1 MAKKISSKELFEGSL
16 FGEQIEEAKALLK
29 VVQEVQG
36 EFKQYGKTVKSQL
49 LKLNKESSEGIAE
62 LNSLTKDLE
71 KNTKSF
77 NKTKEEEAKIDAG
90 IIKLMQEEEKA
101 RQQELKTLQ
110 ELEKKNQQV
119 LKTMEAEEKV
129 RSAEQRTAIAARKE
143 SERLQKIKEKEL
155 KQLKLG
161 EDLYSKQSKRLRELK
176 KEYKNLVLA
185 GRTTEK
191 GTESLLETITNLD
204 RELKDLDRVVG
215 ENTRSVGNYTDALQK
230 TEDAL
235 DGLNKTAKAAGIF
248 LLIDSLVSF
257 ASDLFGQSREGTL
270 ELQKQ
275 VAKVTAVVEV
285 FVKSLIDAFTGVKDL
300 IISAYE
306 IAEARVKNAL
316 IGIEIAY
323 LKTINSIQKGLNS
336 LPSVDFSK
344 EIESTTN
351 QIKALEAQTVDVTE
365 ANKKFDESIE
375 KIKGSFEGDTAA
387 MSKNIEIKL
396 KYLELAQ
403 NVEIA
408 NLKLQRSLVELTLEQ
423 EKQAIISE
431 DDTRGFEERRTATL
445 LWLKAN
451 EEVAKQQEIIA
462 KNELE
467 VSRIRLI
474 GNLVSESAISNTEAE
489 ALLNNERIRGGK
501 DLIELL
507 KNVDIARN
515 VSSENEQ
522 AYTESY
528 VAYQDAVKEAAITAL
543 DTQEKNSKLLSDD
556 LEKELDILIDGAD
569 VRKTINERQI
579 ADDTLSLEKRKKIFA
594 DSQVLI
600 DTSFERQKAVI
611 LEFGKERIKLN
622 KELTESQKQEQLEIL
637 KNADIND
644 LVATKEAD
652 VLQQKIRDLGL
663 SEIFEGRL
671 FEVIKERQIATQDLI
686 EIQKELNLTEVETQE
701 IQKDIITQEE
711 TLKRLRDAKSG
722 AEFEKVEAQFEEER
736 QKNRL
741 KAIEEELKLI
751 EDGTSKRALEL
762 KQEYNE
768 IEIDLE
774 KKKLDD
780 LDKLNEQRKK
790 AFESTIQTL
799 ENISDEY
806 YANENKKIEDNITAS
821 EKAEQQLIEAAQ
833 KGVQLSD
840 ESIAYER
847 KKQAELAREKEQLA
861 ERQARAE
868 LLLASLSSLNA
879 NDGNVGKTIT
889 DIVALREF
897 VKAFPLFF
905 DGTEDTGTGGTVD
918 NKSGFMAVLHPHERV
933 MNREQNDRIKASLGS
948 VTNEELTS
956 MAEKYANNT
965 LASSADIQLI
975 QNIDYSQKFDS
986 LQNEIRNL
994 PKRMPQTKLDY
1005 KPIQQ
1010 AMIETV
1016 KKEGSR
1022 NKFIHKTNRLF

>member
-36 EFKQYGKTVKSQL
+36 EFKQYGKTVKTQL

-62 LNSLTKDLE
+62 LNKLTKDLE

-77 NKTKEEEAKIDAG
+77 NKTKDEEAKIEAG

-101 RQQELKTLQ
+101 RQQELKTKQ
-110 ELEKKNQQV
+110 EIEKQDQQV
-119 LKTMEAEEKV
+119 LKTMEAESKA
-129 RSAEQRTAIAARKE
+129 RLAEQKEIITARKE
-143 SERLQKIKEKEL
+143 AERLQKIKEKEL
-155 KQLKLG
+155 KQLKDG
-161 EDLYSKQSKRLRELK
+161 SDLYAKQSKALIQLK
-176 KEYKNLVLA
+176 KDYKNLVLA
-185 GRTTEK
+185 GRGAEKETEQ
-191 GTESLLETITNLD
+191 LLETIKNLD
-204 RELKDLDRVVG
+204 QEMKELDATVG
-215 ENTRSVGNYTDALQK
+215 DNFRSVGNYTGALEK
-230 TEDAL
+230 TEKAL
-235 DGLNKTAKAAGIF
+235 DDLNNTAKAAGVF
-248 LLIDSLVSF
+248 LLVSKLVEF
-257 ASDLFGQSREGTL
+257 GGELFGQSREGTL
-270 ELQKQ
+270 ELQKALAQ
-275 VAKVTAVVEV
+275 LTARAEV
-285 FVKSLIDAFTGVKDL
+285 FIKSLIQAAIGLKDL
-300 IISAYE
+300 IVSSYQ
-306 IAEARVKNAL
+306 IAEGRVKNTL
-316 IGIEIAY
+316 ISIEIAY
-323 LKTINSIQKGLNS
+323 LETINSIQKGLNS
-336 LPSVDFSK
+336 LPNVDFSK
-344 EIESTTN
+344 EIESTTS
-351 QIKALEAQTVDVTE
+351 QIKALEAQTVDVTK

-375 KIKGSFEGDTAA
+375 KIKGSFDGDTDA
-387 MSKNIEIKL
+387 MAKNIEIKL
-396 KYLELAQ
+396 KYLQLAQ

-474 GNLVSESAISNTEAE
+474 GNLVSEGAIINAE
-489 ALLNNERIRGGK
+489 ADLLLQNKKIRGGK
-501 DLIELL
+501 DVLQLL
-507 KNVDIARN
+507 ENENIARK

-522 AYTESY
+522 AYTENFI
-528 VAYQDAVKEAAITAL
+528 AYQEAVKEAAITAL

-622 KELTESQKQEQLEIL
+622 KELTESQKKEQLEIL

-652 VLQQKIRDLGL
+652 ILQQKIRDLGL
-663 SEIFEGRL
+663 SQIFEGRL

-686 EIQKELNLTEVETQE
+686 ETQKELNLTEVETQE
-701 IQKDIITQEE
+701 IQKDIIAQEE
-711 TLKRLRDAKSG
+711 TLKRLREAKSG

-741 KAIEEELKLI
+741 EAIEEELKLV
-751 EDGTSKRALEL
+751 EDGSKRALEL

-806 YANENKKIEDNITAS
+806 YANENKKIEDNISAS

-905 DGTEDTGTGGTVD
+905 DGTEDTGAGGAVD

-994 PKRMPQTKLDY
+994 PKRMPETKLDY

-1016 KKEGSR
+1016 KKEGSI